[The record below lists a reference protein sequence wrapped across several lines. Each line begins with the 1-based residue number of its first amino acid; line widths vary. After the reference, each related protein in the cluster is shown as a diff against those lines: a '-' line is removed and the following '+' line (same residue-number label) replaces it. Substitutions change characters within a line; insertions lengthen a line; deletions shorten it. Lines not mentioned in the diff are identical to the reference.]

1 MYGFLYYNR
10 ITNQGVRLDN
20 AHLLNNQKQNKMTK
34 EQMIEII
41 LREER
46 ELWQLRNEMFEA
58 FGLDDEGTKRA
69 IAQWCVISNLIDK
82 LQIEQK

>member
-1 MYGFLYYNR
+1 MKLFISLSG
-10 ITNQGVRLDN
+10 I
-20 AHLLNNQKQNKMTK
+20 NNQKQNKMTK

-46 ELWQLRNEMFEA
+46 ELWQLRNEMFEE

-69 IAQWCVISNLIDK
+69 ITQWCVISNLIDK
-82 LQIEQK
+82 LQIEEQ

>member
-1 MYGFLYYNR
+1 MN
-10 ITNQGVRLDN
+10 
-20 AHLLNNQKQNKMTK
+20 K

-46 ELWQLRNEMFEA
+46 EAREEMNEMVEA
-58 FGLDDEGTKRA
+58 FGRQDEGTKRT

-82 LQIEQK
+82 LQIEEQ

>member
-1 MYGFLYYNR
+1 M
-10 ITNQGVRLDN
+10 NQ
-20 AHLLNNQKQNKMTK
+20 

-41 LREER
+41 LREELEAR
-46 ELWQLRNEMFEA
+46 EFMNDMINT
-58 FGLDDEGTKRA
+58 FGRDDEGTKRA